1 VRYATA
7 LRTLVRL
14 PNETPGIRIA
24 TAEEKEMN
32 MSITR
37 RQATAFAST
46 EPRRTGHA
54 PAHLSRGSLAAAMLA
69 VCVAQ
74 VGLAIPAVLNGLFQ
88 KDLGTTA
95 AQLDWISDAFL
106 VPIVLLELTFGV
118 LGDLFG
124 RRRLLLVGAGLL
136 VVGEVVSV
144 LTPGVSASTDTRV
157 AVLWAGQAVSGIG
170 AAALFPA
177 SLAVVAASTHTA
189 HERGRVISL
198 WAAALST
205 GGFLS
210 PVVGGALARL
220 SFGSD
225 PNASWRWAFIA
236 VAVLAALSFLVSLA
250 LAEDS
255 SSPEGRSLDWPGQ
268 ITVAIGLF
276 AVLFAVIQASTAG
289 WGSTEVIVGFV
300 VGAIFMALF
309 IAVEHRVAAPLLRLE
324 LFTNRAFAVT
334 ALVTVVGMFAFL
346 GTAYSASI
354 RLSAIQGFSPLKTA
368 IAFVLIQGFAL
379 VLQPVV
385 ARVLPRLN
393 PRWVLGAGFL
403 LIAAGD
409 YWASSLSAAHLSIGP
424 IIAPL
429 VLVGIGFA
437 FAVSS
442 VTSVAVNTVPLGLTG
457 MASATTSLLRD
468 FGFTLGPAV
477 IGAIALSR
485 AASHIQA
492 QIASHPTLQRAVNGF
507 YAAPAH
513 APAAQRAALA
523 QAVGAVKSGPLGANA
538 VPATVHAAGHT
549 IPLNP
554 LKPVAFHA
562 LDQAFSLGFLVC
574 GVSATVAALLVLFV
588 LSHQPDRHAGE
599 ESVDAG
605 LAV

>member
-1 VRYATA
+1 
-7 LRTLVRL
+7 
-14 PNETPGIRIA
+14 
-24 TAEEKEMN
+24 
-32 MSITR
+32 MSSTR
-37 RQATAFAST
+37 RHVGASST
-46 EPRRTGHA
+46 VEPQRSGHA
-54 PAHLSRGSLAAAMLA
+54 PVHLSRGTLASAMVA

-124 RRRLLLVGAGLL
+124 RKRLLLVGAGLL
-136 VVGEVVSV
+136 VIGEVVSV
-144 LTPGVSASTDTRV
+144 LTPGASSSTDTRV

-177 SLAVVAASTHTA
+177 SLAMVAASTHTA

-198 WAAALST
+198 WAAALSS

-210 PVVGGALARL
+210 PVIGGALAKL

-236 VAVLAALSFLVSLA
+236 VAVLAALSFVVSFA

-268 ITVAIGLF
+268 ITVAVGLF

-289 WGSTEVIVGFV
+289 WGSTEVVVGFV
-300 VGAIFMALF
+300 VGAVFMGLF
-309 IAVEHRVAAPLLRLE
+309 IAVERRVAAPLLRLD
-324 LFTNRAFAVT
+324 LFANRAFAVT

-368 IAFVLIQGFAL
+368 VAFVLIQGFAL

-437 FAVSS
+437 FAISS
-442 VTSVAVNTVPLGLTG
+442 VTAVAVNTVPARLTG

-477 IGAIALSR
+477 IGAVALSR

-492 QIASHPTLQRAVNGF
+492 QIASSPALQKAVNGF

-538 VPATVHAAGHT
+538 VPASVHAGGHT

-554 LKPVAFHA
+554 LKSVAFHA
-562 LDQAFSLGFLVC
+562 LDNAFSVGFMVC
-574 GVSATVAALLVLFV
+574 GVSATVAGLLVLLV
-588 LSHQPDRHAGE
+588 LRRQPERHEGRDP
-599 ESVDAG
+599 VDDP
-605 LAV
+605 VVV